1 MTGID
6 IQKDGNSLISLAP
19 FGLIEHDLGE
29 SRSYHWLDN
38 DDATSFDALIAGERI
53 VFTWGTGPFDGYIMT
68 DSGTIVSFA
77 TATQSEGNAMLGIW
91 IGIIILGGTTLM
103 IASLLTSSSP
113 KLSRWVTKMI
123 GSEEERKS
131 AIREERRLARK
142 KGRA

>member
-1 MTGID
+1 M
-6 IQKDGNSLISLAP
+6 
-19 FGLIEHDLGE
+19 
-29 SRSYHWLDN
+29 DN